1 MFAASTLCM
10 HPHSIQSIYIRLLT
24 FLPSF
29 SDEPSAFSG
38 GVIQLAHN
46 FTCGRQAIMGDIV
59 RTTSPY
65 LFPFVIEYSLIAAG
79 VLLAMWK
86 NIGRNPR

>member
-10 HPHSIQSIYIRLLT
+10 LQHSIRSIFSLIDIS
-24 FLPSF
+24 PST

-79 VLLAMWK
+79 VLIAMWK